1 MVGHVERF
9 NPAVQELKRR
19 LEAGEM
25 GRVFL
30 ARAERV
36 GPFPQRIRDVGVV
49 QDLATHDIDVMRFL
63 LGSEVE
69 RVYAE
74 TEAGIRTEHEDL
86 LSAVM
91 RFRGGAVGLLEVN
104 WLTPTKVRRLALV
117 GEAGM
122 FVADYLTQELV
133 FYERESAG
141 AACVAGPPALTGAGQ
156 GTRISVENKE
166 PLRAELEAFVA
177 SVVQGSPSPVP
188 AEEALAALEVATCL
202 VESGRTGRVVQ
213 VGAQP
218 AGQSEV
224 REP

>member
-1 MVGHVERF
+1 M
-9 NPAVQELKRR
+9 
-19 LEAGEM
+19 
-25 GRVFL
+25 
-30 ARAERV
+30 
-36 GPFPQRIRDVGVV
+36 
-49 QDLATHDIDVMRFL
+49 
-63 LGSEVE
+63 E

-74 TEAGIRTEHEDL
+74 TEAGLRTEHEDL

-133 FYERESAG
+133 FYEREPAG
-141 AACVAGPPALTGAGQ
+141 AACLPAQGPSLAPLTAGGE
-156 GTRISVENKE
+156 GTRIPVEKKE

-177 SVVQGSPSPVP
+177 SVARGSPSPVP

-213 VGAQP
+213 VGTQP

-224 REP
+224 